1 MTHKRSS
8 FLVLLMCIF
17 GALCA
22 SAATYT
28 VKVGGGGNYTTLQAC
43 INAMA
48 AGDTCMVYAGTY
60 NETVTISAGAAGNY
74 KTLKVNPGDTV
85 NINGAVS
92 VNSHTKLVGFRISHA
107 SSPASGPCVS
117 VAGNATD
124 WFITNNIMQSC
135 GSPMIKESRNFAGTS
150 YGYIQGNTL
159 SYACSTPASP
169 NTCTG
174 MLINGDHHLVENNDI
189 SHVSDGIT
197 NFGMYNVF
205 RNNVM
210 HDTYTSECG
219 SNSGNCHIDFIE
231 SEPVADGSDRPSAYN
246 LYEANFITKN
256 IGGNAHVFL
265 AQGDACNSQC
275 RNLIIRF
282 NHAYQVDQVWLLND
296 LGLYTHVKNY
306 NNTEVSVNGAN
317 GSDFWAGGNVGGA
330 ALNNIYYN
338 NCPSCSTISPY
349 AAWDGAEANFV
360 SGHNLI
366 YYPSGGPTLIPP
378 ISTDAGS
385 VKGQNPKFVN
395 PSSDWHLQA
404 DSPALGAGTALTT
417 ITGTSGSGSS
427 ITVADADYFQDGLGL
442 TAVGVQPDWIRIGAS
457 TTVQI
462 ASINYSTRVITLARP
477 ISWTTGSLVYLYKD
491 SAGKTVLSSSAPDLG
506 AFPSGG
512 NNTPLG
518 PPPPTNL
525 VLVVQ

>member
-1 MTHKRSS
+1 MADKQVVTATRSFDQQIPGIDDLVARAQARIRSGLVAYDALERLKTSRNDAQAAAQLREHAADLGYALLLKRY
-8 FLVLLMCIF
+8 V
-17 GALCA
+17 ADPRTA
-22 SAATYT
+22 DAAT
-28 VKVGGGGNYTTLQAC
+28 
-43 INAMA
+43 IAMA

-246 LYEANFITKN
+246 LYEAARRHGVRRIVFASSNHVTGFYRQDEVIDPTVPPRPDGYYGLSKAYGELMGRMYWYKHGVEN
-256 IGGNAHVFL
+256 VNVRIGSCFPEPVDARMLSTWL
-265 AQGDACNSQC
+265 APLQAPNRWKRRLSIARKAYCGKTTFASTSSAAPFCRRNRSSTTSNSAVSPLTIFPLSPVSAERPALRWG
-275 RNLIIRF
+275 RNLPQNLGSRCCRSA
-282 NHAYQVDQVWLLND
+282 AYRLTFSPLL
-296 LGLYTHVKNY
+296 
-306 NNTEVSVNGAN
+306 
-317 GSDFWAGGNVGGA
+317 
-330 ALNNIYYN
+330 
-338 NCPSCSTISPY
+338 
-349 AAWDGAEANFV
+349 
-360 SGHNLI
+360 
-366 YYPSGGPTLIPP
+366 
-378 ISTDAGS
+378 
-385 VKGQNPKFVN
+385 
-395 PSSDWHLQA
+395 
-404 DSPALGAGTALTT
+404 
-417 ITGTSGSGSS
+417 
-427 ITVADADYFQDGLGL
+427 
-442 TAVGVQPDWIRIGAS
+442 
-457 TTVQI
+457 
-462 ASINYSTRVITLARP
+462 
-477 ISWTTGSLVYLYKD
+477 
-491 SAGKTVLSSSAPDLG
+491 
-506 AFPSGG
+506 
-512 NNTPLG
+512 
-518 PPPPTNL
+518 
-525 VLVVQ
+525 